1 MDRNLDDLATWLEPR
16 KRVVHI
22 AVLLVTLLMIPGA
35 LRALEPID
43 VESYE
48 LDSPEM
54 EAQEVINE
62 EFATTEVILGFAVSV
77 RTAEP
82 GEVRPIPPR
91 QDGTPDWAAFP
102 PTEDILPTE
111 MVHAADGA
119 GPVGGVLNLSVL
131 REIDAKADVVR
142 AHALGAYLKPLLNE
156 VTGSPSDGVMSL
168 ADIFRSFMNGSSIL
182 TRAGTDPFGNPVEP
196 LTNWTDCGQ
205 LECLPFDDVNLTQA
219 HIDLAGTRLTEARA
233 VDFLRWTSS
242 DRAFHPVVGAEGTG
256 PLGGTLSPNG
266 TWEDA
271 VWVSGRWVAASS
283 WLVVQ
288 LDRKELEADGW
299 TTVWSDARQE
309 TSISLSDGFRVSGF
323 RLEEQGLVPHPPNY
337 TSELCLESAARGA
350 PCSIEWSMNHM
361 EGSLRSLDG
370 HTVTLLLGQA
380 VNVELNREL
389 QGSAFL
395 IAGMGL
401 VIIVLLQRSLRRWS
415 DVAIVGLGLG
425 SALLWMQGMIG
436 HLDWAT
442 SAIGWN
448 LIERSQFSNLLPILV
463 LALGI
468 DDSLHALH
476 RYREER
482 ASGASAPEASRT
494 TLSRIGRAILLT
506 SVTTMSAFAANLM
519 SDIPALRS
527 FGVEAALGILAAFL
541 LTGLWVPLLR
551 QSLDEWIE
559 AREGQVQPI
568 ITHGGILPNG
578 FVARLPRLS
587 GRFGASMG
595 IASIALLLTIPAA
608 WGMAQ
613 LEGDFNVEDFLD
625 SEADFSY
632 GVHLATDRFGD
643 EGEPAILLIEG
654 DVAHPEVY
662 AAIDQFRANLGA
674 IEPGIPQK
682 VTTTPDG
689 LPRVIAIDDLVDLAI
704 ISLAENATPFEDV
717 GWNRSSADHDVGCRG
732 IGIAN
737 QPDLTDRG
745 CLLFFYGFLSLYG
758 VPATETVPG
767 IPASITGV
775 TIHPAQ
781 PLDPERPHRT
791 LQDTT
796 PTYEVMLLRFG
807 ITQPENFPTM
817 APGIA
822 EIERDLEPF
831 HELVDGDPRQRSQEP
846 NGTEEDPLTWVML
859 TGRPITRWVAAS
871 SMQDQLQS
879 SIMLGALFVITSL
892 WWGFRDPTEVASTTG
907 RALTVT
913 FFLLSVWFLT
923 SLGSDPWIV
932 AAMAVLLGYASLRW
946 GAKALGTAITTTV
959 PILIVVI
966 WLYGLIH
973 LMGFSLNIVTVTIA
987 TLSLGVGIDYCIHVV
1002 ERYRETRANGGDH
1015 EQGLTSIGGACAA
1028 ALVGSA
1034 ASDIGGFLVIATSPM
1049 GLFYA
1054 FGLLSAAMI
1063 GLSLLASLILT
1074 TATIGIMAQWE
1085 SVEVNEALM

>member
-82 GEVRPIPPR
+82 ERCDPSPLVRMEPLIGPR
-91 QDGTPDWAAFP
+91 SHRRRTSSPRRWCMPQMGLGRW
-102 PTEDILPTE
+102 E
-111 MVHAADGA
+111 G
-119 GPVGGVLNLSVL
+119 LNLSVL

-506 SVTTMSAFAANLM
+506 SVTTMSAFAQPHVGHPSL
-519 SDIPALRS
+519 ALLRC
-527 FGVEAALGILAAFL
+527 GGALGILVAFL

-595 IASIALLLTIPAA
+595 IASIAR
-608 WGMAQ
+608 
-613 LEGDFNVEDFLD
+613 
-625 SEADFSY
+625 FS
-632 GVHLATDRFGD
+632 
-643 EGEPAILLIEG
+643 
-654 DVAHPEVY
+654 
-662 AAIDQFRANLGA
+662 
-674 IEPGIPQK
+674 
-682 VTTTPDG
+682 
-689 LPRVIAIDDLVDLAI
+689 
-704 ISLAENATPFEDV
+704 
-717 GWNRSSADHDVGCRG
+717 
-732 IGIAN
+732 
-737 QPDLTDRG
+737 
-745 CLLFFYGFLSLYG
+745 
-758 VPATETVPG
+758 
-767 IPASITGV
+767 
-775 TIHPAQ
+775 
-781 PLDPERPHRT
+781 
-791 LQDTT
+791 
-796 PTYEVMLLRFG
+796 
-807 ITQPENFPTM
+807 
-817 APGIA
+817 
-822 EIERDLEPF
+822 
-831 HELVDGDPRQRSQEP
+831 
-846 NGTEEDPLTWVML
+846 
-859 TGRPITRWVAAS
+859 
-871 SMQDQLQS
+871 
-879 SIMLGALFVITSL
+879 
-892 WWGFRDPTEVASTTG
+892 
-907 RALTVT
+907 
-913 FFLLSVWFLT
+913 
-923 SLGSDPWIV
+923 
-932 AAMAVLLGYASLRW
+932 
-946 GAKALGTAITTTV
+946 
-959 PILIVVI
+959 
-966 WLYGLIH
+966 
-973 LMGFSLNIVTVTIA
+973 
-987 TLSLGVGIDYCIHVV
+987 
-1002 ERYRETRANGGDH
+1002 
-1015 EQGLTSIGGACAA
+1015 
-1028 ALVGSA
+1028 
-1034 ASDIGGFLVIATSPM
+1034 
-1049 GLFYA
+1049 
-1054 FGLLSAAMI
+1054 
-1063 GLSLLASLILT
+1063 
-1074 TATIGIMAQWE
+1074 
-1085 SVEVNEALM
+1085 